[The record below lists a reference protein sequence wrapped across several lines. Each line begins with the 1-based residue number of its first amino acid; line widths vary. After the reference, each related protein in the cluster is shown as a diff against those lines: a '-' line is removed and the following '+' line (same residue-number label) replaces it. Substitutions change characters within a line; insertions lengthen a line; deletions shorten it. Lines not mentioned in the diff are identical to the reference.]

1 MPTNTKKAYPAQY
14 MKHLFIFIITLLT
27 YSQILAQGC
36 SDAGFCS
43 LGDLKNH
50 NEPDSSRKS
59 ISVGLNYGLGEEGTS
74 TINSYLEYTQMLGNR
89 FGFQSKITATYAAG
103 FLGSNFTI
111 GDLFATLTYKPAISG
126 KNDLNFI
133 GGLKIPLTDGNAK
146 NNNNL
151 PLPLDYQAT
160 IGTYDAIA
168 GLNYIVDKKW
178 EFDAAVQIP
187 LIQQNNSTFFPELY
201 TDPRIIKFA
210 PTNNF
215 KRQSDVLA
223 RLGYYIQIPHS
234 GITLKP
240 SLLAIY
246 HVGDDTYLNQS
257 GNRTTISG
265 SQGLTLNGTVVA
277 TKKFNSGNRF
287 EVVFGTPFI
296 VRQVRPDGLTR
307 GLVVNFQYTI
317 AL

>member
-89 FGFQSKITATYAAG
+89 FAFQSKITATYAAG

-133 GGLKIPLTDGNAK
+133 GGLKETGSAT
-146 NNNNL
+146 L
-151 PLPLDYQAT
+151 PCRPYSINRIDLESINHECFCT
-160 IGTYDAIA
+160 MIKCHI
-168 GLNYIVDKKW
+168 NY
-178 EFDAAVQIP
+178 
-187 LIQQNNSTFFPELY
+187 S
-201 TDPRIIKFA
+201 
-210 PTNNF
+210 
-215 KRQSDVLA
+215 
-223 RLGYYIQIPHS
+223 
-234 GITLKP
+234 
-240 SLLAIY
+240 
-246 HVGDDTYLNQS
+246 
-257 GNRTTISG
+257 
-265 SQGLTLNGTVVA
+265 
-277 TKKFNSGNRF
+277 
-287 EVVFGTPFI
+287 
-296 VRQVRPDGLTR
+296 
-307 GLVVNFQYTI
+307 
-317 AL
+317 